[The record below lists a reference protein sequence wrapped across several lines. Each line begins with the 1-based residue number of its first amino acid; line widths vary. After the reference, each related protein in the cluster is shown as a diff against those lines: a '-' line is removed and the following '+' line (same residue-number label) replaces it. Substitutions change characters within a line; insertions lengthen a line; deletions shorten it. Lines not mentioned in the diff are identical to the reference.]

1 MTATIKPPDKG
12 PAERH
17 GLRLS
22 SMEILGFS
30 DSSSM
35 WSDAPTS
42 APPKSPRR
50 GRHETTVADLQPQE
64 FGGRLTGSN
73 VRWGLVSLMV
83 LLFVGV
89 VGLGYWLYQRPIAQ
103 EQASLS
109 QLNTRAADLETALPR
124 LAQANED
131 LLAETP
137 TGEASD
143 LFEVESAARVLF
155 ETSGELG
162 SSQTDTR
169 AAASQASSSTLDAVR
184 LATATGSY
192 RAAVLPQLEAPVLE
206 TDPELIALDEA
217 ARQFGDWQL
226 SFNEVRTALRGDV
239 LTDVTE
245 QLDILSGDLAAVL
258 GRYVDALR
266 EDDMSAANSVVG
278 DLDGRLA
285 DVREQLDSAVS
296 DVQLRIDE
304 RIAEARAA
312 LGRIAGD

>member
-1 MTATIKPPDKG
+1 MTATISPPDKG

-30 DSSSM
+30 DSAST
-35 WSDAPTS
+35 WSDAP
-42 APPKSPRR
+42 PPTPSESPRR

-103 EQASLS
+103 EQASLG
-109 QLNTRAADLETALPR
+109 QLDTRAADLEATLP
-124 LAQANED
+124 LLEQANED
-131 LLAETP
+131 LLTETP
-137 TGEASD
+137 AGEAAD
-143 LFEVESAARVLF
+143 LFEVESAARALF
-155 ETSGELG
+155 ETSGDLG
-162 SSQTDTR
+162 SSQTDAR

-184 LATATGSY
+184 LATAAGSY
-192 RAAVLPQLEAPVLE
+192 RAAVLPQLEAPALE

-226 SFNEVRTALRGDV
+226 SFNDVRTALRGDV
-239 LTDVTE
+239 MSGVTE

-266 EDDMSAANSVVG
+266 EDDMAAADSVLA

-285 DVREQLDSAVS
+285 DIRDQLDSAVG
-296 DVQLRIDE
+296 DVQVRIDE
-304 RIAEARAA
+304 RIAEAGSA
-312 LGRIAGD
+312 LGRITGN